1 MAHVVKL
8 KTKGKMKL
16 SNYSLGVYRKGMY
29 AYGHEFY
36 DIARKI
42 KRPPVKSYLLGHA
55 LELFLKSFLMK
66 KGLSIKDLKGR
77 SFSHNIDCLLEESLK
92 HNIEDCFHIS
102 DELKADIASFSK
114 LYAAKNYE
122 YFPILAWIFGQEQPN
137 TVRLFRF
144 AKQLDRK
151 LPAIIK
157 DS

>member
-1 MAHVVKL
+1 MAHIVKL
-8 KTKGKMKL
+8 KVSAKL
-16 SNYSLGVYRKGMY
+16 SSYSQRTIYPIGMY

-36 DIARKI
+36 DISRKI
-42 KRPPVKSYLLGHA
+42 KASPVKSYLLGHA

-66 KGLSIKDLKGR
+66 KGLSSKKLK
-77 SFSHNIDCLLEESLK
+77 SAPFSHNIGHVLEESLK
-92 HNIEDCFHIS
+92 HDIEDCFHIS

-114 LYAAKNYE
+114 FYSTKHYE
-122 YFPILAWIFGQEQPN
+122 YFPIIPWILGVQLPK

-151 LPAIIK
+151 LPEIIK

>member
-8 KTKGKMKL
+8 KTKGKTKL
-16 SNYSLGVYRKGMY
+16 SSYSLSVYRRGMY

-36 DIARKI
+36 DIALKT
-42 KRPPVKSYLLGHA
+42 KRSPVKSYLLGHA

-66 KGLSIKDLKGR
+66 KGLSIKQLKD
-77 SFSHNIDCLLEESLK
+77 SFSHNIACLLEESLN
-92 HNIEDCFHIS
+92 HDIEDCFHIS

-114 LYAAKNYE
+114 LYAAKDYE
-122 YFPILAWIFGQEQPN
+122 YFPILAWIFGQQQPN

-157 DS
+157 DG